1 MKNDFNIKLGLRIRE
16 LRIAK
21 GLTQSELADLLEME
35 RSNLTR
41 IEGGKQAPNY
51 ENLIKLSSILNVEI
65 KDIFEFE
72 HTIKTV
78 KQLKTE
84 IIKQLDKLSTKELNY
99 INKSIKE
106 LQFLN

>member
-16 LRIAK
+16 LRTAK
-21 GLTQSELADLLEME
+21 GITQSELADLLEME

-51 ENLIKLSSILNVEI
+51 ENLIKLSTVLNVDI

-72 HTIKTV
+72 HTIKTQNQLKSEIV
-78 KQLKTE
+78 KQL
-84 IIKQLDKLSTKELNY
+84 DNLSTKELNF

-106 LQFLN
+106 LQFLK

>member
-41 IEGGKQAPNY
+41 TEGWKQAPNY
-51 ENLIKLSSILNVEI
+51 DNLIKLSSILNVEI

-72 HTIKTV
+72 HTIKTE